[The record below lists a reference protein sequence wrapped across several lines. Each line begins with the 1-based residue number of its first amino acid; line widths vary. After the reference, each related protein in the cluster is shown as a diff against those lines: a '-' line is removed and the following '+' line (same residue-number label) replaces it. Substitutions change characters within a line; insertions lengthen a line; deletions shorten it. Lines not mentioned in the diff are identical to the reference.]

1 MRKTQKSLKMSIK
14 EELKI
19 TPSQE
24 MYLKAIILLENE
36 KNTVLAKDI
45 AEVLKVTKPSVT
57 GALQQLTEKGLVKY
71 EKYSSITLTELGQ
84 KKARE
89 ILKLYD
95 LLCLFL
101 ENILQIKKADAEFA
115 ACDMEHII
123 PPLVRERLIKYK
135 EHSQQCQRGSRF
147 GMNPVRALNVTC
159 VSKKRSF

>member
-1 MRKTQKSLKMSIK
+1 M
-14 EELKI
+14 
-19 TPSQE
+19 
-24 MYLKAIILLENE
+24 
-36 KNTVLAKDI
+36 
-45 AEVLKVTKPSVT
+45 
-57 GALQQLTEKGLVKY
+57 VKY

-123 PPLVRERLIKYK
+123 PPLVRERLIKYM
-135 EHSQQCQRGSRF
+135 EHSQQCLKGK
-147 GMNPVRALNVTC
+147 PVWNEP
-159 VSKKRSF
+159 SKSFKCHLCE